1 MYGKNYYVKKIWSYK
16 LGAREILCEKIF
28 GLESILSN
36 NSILVGLT
44 PGGEGS
50 IAHPEN
56 IRVKMCLVSYSLTLE
71 KHT

>member
-16 LGAREILCEKIF
+16 LGAREILCENIF

-44 PGGEGS
+44 QGGRG
-50 IAHPEN
+50 
-56 IRVKMCLVSYSLTLE
+56 R
-71 KHT
+71 